1 MPHMHK
7 ALNSIP
13 NTRQKKE
20 TWFSVGCVATH
31 QYAQKIMSLK
41 PAWAIQRNPVPPK
54 IYVYT

>member
-1 MPHMHK
+1 MHK

-13 NTRQKKE
+13 NTRQKKG